1 MGRFALAGR
10 VWFGLAPCL
19 VPMLAA
25 VIAVAAPAVAAEPG
39 ALDRRS
45 VINKQV
51 TNPLPKVASVKL
63 KNEVW
68 FLDRIGRSDVGEY
81 ELEVQPVMPVAVTPN
96 WRLIVRPQF
105 TLLED
110 KPYAGSN
117 GESLRTTGVGDT
129 VLDLALAPDDASWLL
144 GLGPTFTFPTANL
157 DETGQGK
164 WQVGPGAVVGRE
176 GERWVA
182 GVIARQWWSFAGD
195 ADRKDVSRM
204 HLQYLASWFLR
215 DGWSVGTSPTIE
227 FDWKVSAGN
236 RVTFPLG
243 LAVSKVVELGA
254 GLPVK
259 LELQGLYAPVR
270 PDAYGEKFGIQIYV
284 VPVIPSLM
292 HRPLWDPR

>member
-1 MGRFALAGR
+1 MSRPGAGSAAWR
-10 VWFGLAPCL
+10 
-19 VPMLAA
+19 LAA
-25 VIAVAAPAVAAEPG
+25 LSCAVVLASAAAPGRGAAAD
-39 ALDRRS
+39 ALDPRTE
-45 VINKQV
+45 VNKQV
-51 TNPLPKVASVKL
+51 TNPVPRVSSVKL
-63 KNEVW
+63 KNEIQ

-81 ELEVQPVMPVAVTPN
+81 KLEVQPVVSLPVTPA

-129 VLDLALAPDDASWLL
+129 VLDLVAVPEDASWLL
-144 GLGPTFTFPTANL
+144 GIGPTFTFPTANL

-164 WQVGPGAVVGRE
+164 WQAGPGAVVGRE
-176 GERWVA
+176 GERWIA
-182 GVIARQWWSFAGD
+182 GAIVQQWWSFAGE
-195 ADRKDVSRM
+195 AGRKDVSQM

-215 DGWSVGTSPTIE
+215 DGWGIGTSPTIK
-227 FDWKVSAGN
+227 FDWEESSGN

-270 PDAYGEKFGIQIYV
+270 PDSYGEKFGIQIYV
-284 VPVIPSLM
+284 VPVIPSLL
-292 HRPLWDPR
+292 HRPLWGPR